1 MPIFSDILFSTN
13 LCQPHAGEPHLPQR
27 QPEVDEHHSEVGGE
41 VGGQEVPLKRLVQE
55 PDLGLRGADLQLDV
69 ASLVQSRALG
79 LGRKHEA
86 DLARAVTRVQL
97 EYLPAQSKLRMKTF
111 R

>member
-1 MPIFSDILFSTN
+1 MD
-13 LCQPHAGEPHLPQR
+13 Q
-27 QPEVDEHHSEVGGE
+27 HHPEVGGE
-41 VGGQEVPLKRLVQE
+41 VGRQEVPLKGLVQE
-55 PDLGLRGADLQLDV
+55 PDLGLRGTDLQLDV
-69 ASLVQSRALG
+69 ARLVQSRALG